1 MSRILLLAIASVT
14 EARLIVGFA
23 MQEFTDITAKYQPE
37 YIGRHFGSLEGLHAF
52 SLRFFKDVA
61 DIYEAMTRLRNA
73 ERNPSGFTLEDAPI
87 LGLLVRVS
95 KLLKECVKYHE
106 IDNAEVIAIFER
118 PLIEA
123 TTIATFLMRHDAAV
137 MEDYRKC
144 SYKDRLRILR
154 ELEEGS
160 PFFDS
165 KAGKRLLAAVRDK
178 MDFEGLTKDDFAE
191 QKRNKWRLQGKNFRD
206 IFAEVEHDA
215 LYPATYGMMSESIH
229 GSWNESMDW
238 GLVRNDDGTFSAFT
252 DYHPADIR
260 FVTPIVNF
268 TIQPFRLWLQRID
281 VYDDNLKGT
290 MDWIERVNTRL
301 FHSFDSLYSGEYD
314 AKTTQPA

>member
-1 MSRILLLAIASVT
+1 M
-14 EARLIVGFA
+14 E
-23 MQEFTDITAKYQPE
+23 EFTNLIAKYQPD

-52 SLRFFKDVA
+52 SLQFVKDVA
-61 DIYEAMTRLRNA
+61 NMYDAMTRIRNTQ
-73 ERNPSGFTLEDAPI
+73 RNPSGYSIDDAPI
-87 LGLLVRVS
+87 FGLLVRIS
-95 KLLKECVKYHE
+95 KLLRECVKYYE
-106 IDNAEVIAIFER
+106 IDNAEMIAIFER

-123 TTIATFLMRHDAAV
+123 TTIATYLMGKDAAV
-137 MEDYRKC
+137 VEDYRKC

-160 PFFDS
+160 PFFDT

-191 QKRNKWRLQGKNFRD
+191 QKRNKWRLQGKSFRA
-206 IFAEVEHDA
+206 IFAEVEHDSLFA
-215 LYPATYGMMSESIH
+215 ATYGMMSESIH

-238 GLVRNDDGTFSAFT
+238 GLVRNHDGTFSAFT

-260 FVTPIVNF
+260 FVTPTVNF
-268 TIQPFRLWLQRID
+268 TIKPFRLWLQRIN

-301 FHSFDSLYSGEYD
+301 FNSFDALYNGEYD
-314 AKTTQPA
+314 AKATAPA

>member
-1 MSRILLLAIASVT
+1 MDAFI
-14 EARLIVGFA
+14 
-23 MQEFTDITAKYQPE
+23 DITARYQPD
-37 YIGRHFGSLEGLHAF
+37 YIDRHFKSLEGLHAF
-52 SLRFFKDVA
+52 SLQFFKDIA
-61 DIYEAMTRLRNA
+61 EIYDAMTRIRNV
-73 ERNPSGFTLEDAPI
+73 ERNPSGYTINDAPI

-95 KLLKECVKYHE
+95 KLLKECIKYYE
-106 IDNAEVIAIFER
+106 DDNAEVIAIFER

-123 TTIATFLMRHDAAV
+123 TTIATYLMQNDAVV

-154 ELEEGS
+154 DLEGGS
-160 PFFDS
+160 PFFAT
-165 KAGKRLLAAVRDK
+165 KAGKRLLASVLEK
-178 MDFEGLTKDDFAE
+178 MDFEGLTQDDFAD
-191 QKRNKWRLQGKNFRD
+191 QKRNRWRLQGKSFRD
-206 IFAEVEHDA
+206 IFAEVEYDS

-260 FVTPIVNF
+260 FLTPTVNF
-268 TIQPFRLWLQRID
+268 TIKPFRMWLQRID
-281 VYDDNLKGT
+281 VYEDNIKGT

-301 FHSFDSLYSGEYD
+301 FQCFDTLYGGEYD
-314 AKTTQPA
+314 AKGT

>member
-1 MSRILLLAIASVT
+1 M
-14 EARLIVGFA
+14 IVQDSNQMIGCG
-23 MQEFTDITAKYQPE
+23 MIEFNQIIQKYQPP
-37 YIGRHFGSLEGLHAF
+37 YIEKHFSSLEGLHTF
-52 SLRFFKDVA
+52 SIQFFKDVA
-61 DIYEAMTRLRNA
+61 NIYDALTRVRNI
-73 ERNPSGFTLEDAPI
+73 ERNPTGYSIDDAPI
-87 LGLLVRVS
+87 LGLLVRIS

-106 IDNAEVIAIFER
+106 QDNAEVIAIFER

-123 TTIATFLMRHDAAV
+123 TTISSYLMLNGSAAI
-137 MEDYRKC
+137 EDYRKC
-144 SYKDRLRILR
+144 SYKDRLRLLR
-154 ELEEGS
+154 DLESGS
-160 PFFDS
+160 AFFDT

-191 QKRNKWRLQGKNFRD
+191 QKKNKWRLQGKSFRD
-206 IFAEVEHDA
+206 IFAEIEHDD

-238 GLVRNDDGTFSAFT
+238 SLVRNDDGTFSAFT

-268 TIQPFRLWLQRID
+268 TIKPFRLWLERID
-281 VYDDNLKGT
+281 ANDDNFKGI

-301 FHSFDSLYSGEYD
+301 FRTFDRLYDGEYD
-314 AKTTQPA
+314 AKKSKESEAT